1 MVQVISFDETNAMFS
16 GDSTLHLNSALYHS
30 VHDIFGDLSLGF
42 IEEENCWWLLVGG
55 RLPARGGRGELT
67 VEVAISNV
75 SDYAWEKTGL
85 ADIVFR
91 LLDDVGQSAHG
102 HSLERR

>member
-1 MVQVISFDETNAMFS
+1 MSVWFRPLIIRRNFGTHPSHSIDCRLSELMVQVISFNETNAMFS
-16 GDSTLHLNSALYHS
+16 GNSTLHLDSALYHS
-30 VHDIFGDLSLGF
+30 VHDVFGDFSLGF

-75 SDYAWEKTGL
+75 SDYA
-85 ADIVFR
+85 
-91 LLDDVGQSAHG
+91 
-102 HSLERR
+102 